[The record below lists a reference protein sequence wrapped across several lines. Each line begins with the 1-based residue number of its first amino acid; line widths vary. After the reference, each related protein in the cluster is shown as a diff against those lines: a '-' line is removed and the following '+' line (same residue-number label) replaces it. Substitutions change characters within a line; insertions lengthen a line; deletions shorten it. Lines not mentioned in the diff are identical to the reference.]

1 MDYKHGDRVL
11 SHQLKTE
18 GRLSAAET
26 AGGLLA
32 AMSYTFAL
40 KREVGKLKPQI
51 TQLLARNKGVLLA
64 IGTSKVGNYEVS
76 MTNLEYVSVAGAG
89 DQPEPI
95 AGRFLQQ
102 GTLSRAPM
110 GKPQETIF
118 LWVMR
123 RADLA
128 HYFRRPPGYYGSIK
142 NPLKV
147 GEFESL

>member
-1 MDYKHGDRVL
+1 MHPR
-11 SHQLKTE
+11 TE
-18 GRLSAAET
+18 AKLSAAET

-32 AMSYTFAL
+32 AMSYTVAL
-40 KREVGKLKPQI
+40 KRETAKLKPQI
-51 TQLLARNKGVLLA
+51 SQLLARNKGVLLA

-76 MTNLEYVSVAGAG
+76 MTNLEYISIAGAG

-102 GTLSRAPM
+102 GTLTRAPR
-110 GKPQETIF
+110 GTPQETIF

-123 RADLA
+123 RNDLA